1 MDDQA
6 KVLDLYEK
14 MNHVSIDLETL
25 NEMLNVFR
33 EDLTKNF
40 IVDDKTYCQNEINK
54 LIDSSKVITDSVK
67 YDVLKDLKDNL

>member
-1 MDDQA
+1 MDEQA
-6 KVLDLYEK
+6 KVLELYEK
-14 MNHVSIDLETL
+14 MNRISIDFEAL

>member
-14 MNHVSIDLETL
+14 MNHISIDLETL
-25 NEMLNVFR
+25 NEMINVFR
-33 EDLTKNF
+33 EDLNKNF